1 MIETVEINYNLQSI
15 LDILGLVQ
23 GITLGILLLILNYKH
38 FRSAYF
44 LGLFLFLFSLKLA
57 NFIPKGLN
65 IDQIYPEL
73 FLLPFNFSWLLFPI
87 FFIYTQKVSIFSDKK
102 IKYWLLY
109 PGIISFALQLI
120 IYFLPYST
128 KLAIAQSFWHE
139 LIFTIIGIC
148 YSWVIGI
155 WNLKL
160 LKQHRAEVQNTL
172 SLLEHKVLVWARIF
186 LIYSLSTS
194 VIIHILYYAAP
205 ENFYFK
211 IIFSVFDLIAIY
223 YIAVNGVIQR
233 NVLSILGKKEIGI
246 PSLDTFAIENNPKKI
261 SKGEDLKSIMKHI
274 DSYMRNTEAFM
285 STELTIIDLAEKMK
299 VHPKRISTCINT
311 IFNQNFNS
319 YVNQL
324 RIKKAKAPSTDLSS
338 NYYSIEGI
346 AKEVGFHSKSAFY
359 SAFKKVTGTTP
370 TKYKE
375 SFPPIIILLD
385 FKLLMF

>member
-1 MIETVEINYNLQSI
+1 MIDTVEINYNLQSI

-38 FRSAYF
+38 YRSTYF

-87 FFIYTQKVSIFSDKK
+87 FFIYTQKISIFSDQK

-128 KLAIAQSFWHE
+128 KQAIAQSFWHE

-160 LKQHRAEVQNTL
+160 LNQHRAEVQNTF
-172 SLLEHKVLVWARIF
+172 SELEQKVLEWARIF

-194 VIIHILYYAAP
+194 VIIHILYYISS

-223 YIAVNGVIQR
+223 WVAFNGIIQR
-233 NVLSILGKKEIGI
+233 NVLAF
-246 PSLDTFAIENNPKKI
+246 LDKNESGMPYQDTLAIENDSKKI
-261 SKGEDLKSIMKHI
+261 AKTEDLKTLMEHI
-274 DSYMRNTEAFM
+274 DSYMKGTEAFVR
-285 STELTIIDLAEKMK
+285 TELTIIDLAEKLK
-299 VHPKRISTCINT
+299 VHPKQISASINT

-324 RIKKAKAPSTDLSS
+324 RIKKAKTLLTDQSS
-338 NYYSIEGI
+338 SYLSIEGI
-346 AKEVGFHSKSAFY
+346 GKEVGFHSKSAFY

-375 SFPPIIILLD
+375 RIAI
-385 FKLLMF
+385 

>member
-23 GITLGILLLILNYKH
+23 GMTLGVLLIVLNYKH
-38 FRSAYF
+38 FRSTYF
-44 LGLFLFLFSLKLA
+44 LGLFLFLFSLKLV
-57 NFIPKGLN
+57 NFIPKGLH
-65 IDQIYPEL
+65 IDHIYPEL

-87 FFIYTQKVSIFSDKK
+87 FFIYTQKVSIFSDQK

-109 PGIISFALQLI
+109 PGILSFALQLV

-139 LIFTIIGIC
+139 LVFTILGIS
-148 YSWVIGI
+148 YSWIIGI

-160 LKQHRAEVQNTL
+160 LNQHSTEVQNTF
-172 SLLEHKVLVWARIF
+172 SELEHKVLEWVRIF

-194 VIIHILYYAAP
+194 VVIHILYYTAP
-205 ENFYFK
+205 ENYYFK

-223 YIAVNGVIQR
+223 WIAFNGIIQR
-233 NVLSILGKKEIGI
+233 NVLAFLGKKEIGI
-246 PSLDTFAIENNPKKI
+246 PSIDTFAIEKNPKKI
-261 SKGEDLKSIMKHI
+261 SKEEDLKAIMEHI
-274 DSYMRNTEAFM
+274 DSFMKSNEAFVN
-285 STELTIIDLAEKMK
+285 TELTIIDLAENLNI
-299 VHPKRISTCINT
+299 HPKRISASINT

-319 YVNQL
+319 YINQL
-324 RIKKAKAPSTDLSS
+324 RIKKAKTLLTDLSS

-375 SFPPIIILLD
+375 NLSH
-385 FKLLMF
+385 

>member
-23 GITLGILLLILNYKH
+23 GMTLGVLLIVLNYKH
-38 FRSAYF
+38 FRSTYF
-44 LGLFLFLFSLKLA
+44 LGLFLFLFSLKLV
-57 NFIPKGLN
+57 NFIPKGLH
-65 IDQIYPEL
+65 IDHIYPEL

-87 FFIYTQKVSIFSDKK
+87 FFIYTQKVSIFSDQK

-109 PGIISFALQLI
+109 PGILSFALQLV

-139 LIFTIIGIC
+139 LVFTILGIS
-148 YSWVIGI
+148 YSWIIGI

-160 LKQHRAEVQNTL
+160 LNQHSTEVQNTF
-172 SLLEHKVLVWARIF
+172 SELEHKVLEWVRIF

-194 VIIHILYYAAP
+194 VVIHILYYTAP
-205 ENFYFK
+205 ENYYFK

-223 YIAVNGVIQR
+223 WIAVNGIIQR
-233 NVLSILGKKEIGI
+233 NVLAFLGKKEIGI
-246 PSLDTFAIENNPKKI
+246 PSIDTFAIEKNPKKI
-261 SKGEDLKSIMKHI
+261 SKEEDLKAIMEHI
-274 DSYMRNTEAFM
+274 DSFMKSNEAFVN
-285 STELTIIDLAEKMK
+285 TELTIIDLAENLNI
-299 VHPKRISTCINT
+299 HPKRISASINT

-319 YVNQL
+319 YINQL
-324 RIKKAKAPSTDLSS
+324 RIKKAKTLLTDLSS

-375 SFPPIIILLD
+375 NLSQ
-385 FKLLMF
+385 

>member
-1 MIETVEINYNLQSI
+1 LIATVDINYNLQSI
-15 LDILGLVQ
+15 LDILGLIQ

-38 FRSAYF
+38 FRSTYF

-65 IDQIYPEL
+65 IDQLYTEL

-87 FFIYTQKVSIFSDKK
+87 FFIYTQKVSIFSDQK

-109 PGIISFALQLI
+109 PGIISFALQLV

-128 KLAIAQSFWHE
+128 KLAIVHSFWHE
-139 LIFTIIGIC
+139 LVFTILGII

-160 LKQHRAEVQNTL
+160 LNQHRTEVQNTF

-194 VIIHILYYAAP
+194 VIIHILYYTSP
-205 ENFYFK
+205 DNFYFK
-211 IIFSVFDLIAIY
+211 IIFSLFDLIAIY
-223 YIAVNGVIQR
+223 WIAVNGVIQR
-233 NVLSILGKKEIGI
+233 NVSSILDKESSILSQD
-246 PSLDTFAIENNPKKI
+246 SLAIENDPKKI
-261 SKGEDLKSIMKHI
+261 SKDEDLKTIMEQI
-274 DSYMRNTEAFM
+274 DTHMKSTEAFV
-285 STELTIIDLAEKMK
+285 STELTIIDLAENLKI
-299 VHPKRISTCINT
+299 HPKRISASINT

-324 RIKKAKAPSTDLSS
+324 RIKKAKTLLTDLSS

-375 SFPPIIILLD
+375 SFPQ
-385 FKLLMF
+385 